1 MGGYM
6 TGSQFGVKV
15 GWRVGIFLALTIGF
29 PFIVYGL
36 IVATGARGVGGA
48 SGALAVVA
56 GTFLKPVI
64 ILGFVI
70 SLLSPCWQRMRSL
83 GFPGFVGLLAP
94 FLFLLDW
101 PYFLAIGAH
110 WGVAFSLGILVLNPP
125 LFAMS
130 ALAMLIAMGVASPPD
145 NRSPSQR
152 AVGRIGGVLA
162 IVLFVIALVSTFPML
177 WVMGRIWLTSAGGKP
192 APFVLSATLF
202 YWALCHQAVRLRGL
216 LYGDGGHGLFVT
228 QGEQRTFARR
238 QRNGRWS
245 PCAIASTYGRRLVWQ
260 AVSVRLRHLKRL
272 ARHRRC
278 KRFGGGQPHSAP
290 REVQEADALSGRL
303 NPVDP
308 TSPENA
314 SDEPIAAFA

>member
-1 MGGYM
+1 MNPVNSAPEPEIACLSLTTSSKEETAMGGYM

-110 WGVAFSLGILVLNPP
+110 WGAFSFGILTLTHRC
-125 LFAMS
+125 LRCQ
-130 ALAMLIAMGVASPPD
+130 
-145 NRSPSQR
+145 RS
-152 AVGRIGGVLA
+152 
-162 IVLFVIALVSTFPML
+162 
-177 WVMGRIWLTSAGGKP
+177 
-192 APFVLSATLF
+192 
-202 YWALCHQAVRLRGL
+202 
-216 LYGDGGHGLFVT
+216 
-228 QGEQRTFARR
+228 
-238 QRNGRWS
+238 
-245 PCAIASTYGRRLVWQ
+245 
-260 AVSVRLRHLKRL
+260 
-272 ARHRRC
+272 RC
-278 KRFGGGQPHSAP
+278 
-290 REVQEADALSGRL
+290 
-303 NPVDP
+303 
-308 TSPENA
+308 
-314 SDEPIAAFA
+314 

>member
-1 MGGYM
+1 LSLTTSSKEETAMGSYM

-94 FLFLLDW
+94 FLFLMDW

-110 WGVAFSLGILVLNPP
+110 WGVAFSFGILILNPP

-152 AVGRIGGVLA
+152 AVGRIGGILA

-202 YWALCHQAVRLRGL
+202 YWAFVIKPFVCAAFCMAMAAMAYLSRKESSGHSPGDSEPGGGPPVRSPPNTGAVV
-216 LYGDGGHGLFVT
+216 F
-228 QGEQRTFARR
+228 
-238 QRNGRWS
+238 
-245 PCAIASTYGRRLVWQ
+245 GRR
-260 AVSVRLRHLKRL
+260 
-272 ARHRRC
+272 
-278 KRFGGGQPHSAP
+278 
-290 REVQEADALSGRL
+290 
-303 NPVDP
+303 
-308 TSPENA
+308 
-314 SDEPIAAFA
+314 

>member
-1 MGGYM
+1 MS
-6 TGSQFGVKV
+6 GSQFGVKV

-56 GTFLKPVI
+56 GVYLKPVI

-83 GFPGFVGLLAP
+83 GFPGFVGLSRALSFPAGLA
-94 FLFLLDW
+94 LF
-101 PYFLAIGAH
+101 PGCGAH
-110 WGVAFSLGILVLNPP
+110 WGVGFSLGILELNAP
-125 LFAMS
+125 LFAMT

-177 WVMGRIWLTSAGGKP
+177 WVMVRIWLTSARRQ
-192 APFVLSATLF
+192 ARTVRLICD
-202 YWALCHQAVRLRGL
+202 ALLLGVCHQAVRLRGL

-228 QGEQRTFARR
+228 QGEQRTFAGR
-238 QRNGRWS
+238 Q
-245 PCAIASTYGRRLVWQ
+245 
-260 AVSVRLRHLKRL
+260 
-272 ARHRRC
+272 
-278 KRFGGGQPHSAP
+278 
-290 REVQEADALSGRL
+290 
-303 NPVDP
+303 
-308 TSPENA
+308 
-314 SDEPIAAFA
+314 